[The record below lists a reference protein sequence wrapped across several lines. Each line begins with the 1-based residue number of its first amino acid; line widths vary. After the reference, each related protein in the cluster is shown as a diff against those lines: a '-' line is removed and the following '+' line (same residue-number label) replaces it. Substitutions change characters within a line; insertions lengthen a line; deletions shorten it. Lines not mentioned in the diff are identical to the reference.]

1 MNLITKTYKQILAH
15 KLCLISMLILT
26 IPAVIFHT
34 SLMKGGERSW
44 WYYSSND
51 ACQGFAAQSISQRL
65 GVPVENVVWPG
76 ATIPTPYLYAK
87 LISAIPTTE
96 GNVAATESLLAESV
110 KFHWKLSAIY
120 SVIFIWLFYLFVYRI
135 SGSNLFG
142 LFSSIVVAIN
152 PFYAYQAT
160 CLRPEMLSMLWLFA
174 AGHVA
179 ISKPSNAHALAQN
192 LLFGLCVGLA
202 VLSKIQI
209 LPALGCVVV
218 LYLCKT
224 WTIDSIPSDRRFYQ
238 KGLNITI
245 ALLTIVVSL
254 GFIKSHLIAGTDF
267 GLPGKPKTA
276 GLIVF
281 LCLASFLVFSI
292 AMLFRKPNQLTRLF
306 TRIVQI
312 FGGGVLGLLV
322 ITFPNLVYGGVTSF
336 IASINRILFGMA
348 SYAVY
353 GLGLASGSGWG
364 KANTYADKVEAFS
377 NFQTS
382 SYLLFVAENNLMLVS
397 LIATFGLV
405 LITELAIRLRTCD
418 NVNRASFD
426 QAVLLNKWAAII
438 IFIAVLVDFSM
449 TNRTGGTEVKSVYPF
464 YHIFTIPLYVL
475 AVTLAFRSLTLSLSR
490 TTSILVDQTA
500 QIILAYTLAL
510 VTINYYPIVVP
521 AMKGWKAAEG
531 APQTYTKQ
539 LAVIDGVSPSFFKRT
554 NITLEAL
561 VTQVLSHTPPT
572 SVPPT
577 TPPTSSPLPVAK
589 PPTAVPAATI
599 PPTATSPKT
608 PEKSKPS

>member
-1 MNLITKTYKQILAH
+1 MDLITKAYKQILAH

-44 WYYSSND
+44 WYYSNND

-65 GVPVENVVWPG
+65 GVPVETVVWPG

-110 KFHWKLSAIY
+110 KFHWRLSAIY

-142 LFSSIVVAIN
+142 LFSSIILAIN
-152 PFYAYQAT
+152 PWYAFQAT
-160 CLRPEMLSMLWLFA
+160 CIRPEMLSMLWLFA
-174 AGHVA
+174 ATHVA

-202 VLSKIQI
+202 ILSKIQI

-218 LYLCKT
+218 LYFCKR
-224 WTIDSIPSDRRFYQ
+224 WAIDSIPSDRGIYQ
-238 KGLNITI
+238 RGLNITI
-245 ALLTIVVSL
+245 ALLTLVISL
-254 GFIKSHLIAGTDF
+254 GFLKSHFIDGAGY
-267 GLPGKPKTA
+267 GLPGKPMTA

-281 LCLASFLVFSI
+281 LCIASFFVISI
-292 AMLFRKPNQLTRLF
+292 AILFGKPNQLTRLF
-306 TRIVQI
+306 TRTVQVL
-312 FGGGVLGLLV
+312 GGGVLGLLI
-322 ITFPNLVYGGVTSF
+322 ITFPNLVYGGVNSF
-336 IASINRILFGMA
+336 IGSINTILFGTA
-348 SYAVY
+348 SFAVY
-353 GLGLASGSGWG
+353 GLGLASDSGWG
-364 KANTYADKVEAFS
+364 LANTYADKVEAFS

-382 SYLLFVAENNLMLVS
+382 SYLLFVGQNNLMQVS

-405 LITELAIRLRTCD
+405 MITELALRLRTCD
-418 NVNRASFD
+418 NVNQANFD
-426 QAVLLNKWAAII
+426 QAALLNKWASII

-449 TNRTGGTEVKSVYPF
+449 TNRTVGKTVYGF
-464 YHIFTIPLYVL
+464 YHIYTIPLYVL
-475 AVTLAFRSLTLSLSR
+475 AVTLALRSLALSLTR
-490 TTSILVDQTA
+490 TTSILLDQTA
-500 QIILAYTLAL
+500 QIILAYTLAI
-510 VTINYYPIVVP
+510 VTINYYPTVVP
-521 AMKGWKAAEG
+521 AMQGWKAAEG
-531 APQTYTKQ
+531 TPQTYTKQ
-539 LAVIDGVSPSFFKRT
+539 LPVIGGVSPSFFKRT
-554 NITLEAL
+554 NITVEAL

-589 PPTAVPAATI
+589 LPAAVPAPTI
-599 PPTATSPKT
+599 PPTATSPQIS
-608 PEKSKPS
+608 EKSKPN

>member
-1 MNLITKTYKQILAH
+1 MDLITKTYKQILAH

-26 IPAVIFHT
+26 IPAAIFHS

-44 WYYSSND
+44 WYYTSND
-51 ACQGFAAQSISQRL
+51 ACAGFAAQSISQRL

-110 KFHWKLSAIY
+110 KFHWRLSAIY
-120 SVIFIWLFYLFVYRI
+120 SVVFIWLFYLFVYRI

-142 LFSSIVVAIN
+142 LFSSIVLAIN
-152 PFYAYQAT
+152 PWYAYQAT
-160 CLRPEMLSMLWLFA
+160 CIRPEMLSMLWLFA
-174 AGHVA
+174 AGHIA

-218 LYLCKT
+218 LYFCKR
-224 WTIDSIPSDRRFYQ
+224 WTTDSIPSDRRFSK

-245 ALLTIVVSL
+245 ALLTIIISL
-254 GFIKSHLIAGTDF
+254 GFIKSHLIVGTDY
-267 GLPGKPKTA
+267 GLPGQPKTA

-281 LCLASFLVFSI
+281 ICLASFLVISI
-292 AMLFRKPNQLTRLF
+292 AMLFGKSNQLTRLF
-306 TRIVQI
+306 IRTVQVL
-312 FGGGVLGLLV
+312 GGGVLGLLI
-322 ITFPNLVYGGVTSF
+322 ITFPNLVYGGVSSF
-336 IASINRILFGMA
+336 IASINTILFGIA
-348 SYAVY
+348 SFAVY
-353 GLGLASGSGWG
+353 GLGLASDSGWG
-364 KANTYADKVEAFS
+364 LANTYADKVEAFL

-382 SYLLFVAENNLMLVS
+382 SYLLFVGKNNLMLVS
-397 LIATFGLV
+397 LVATFGLV

-418 NVNRASFD
+418 SVNRASFD
-426 QAVLLNKWAAII
+426 QAVLLNKWASII
-438 IFIAVLVDFSM
+438 ILIAVLVDFSM
-449 TNRTGGTEVKSVYPF
+449 TNRTVRNTVYDF
-464 YHIFTIPLYVL
+464 YHIYTIPLYVL
-475 AVTLAFRSLTLSLSR
+475 AVTLAFRSLNLSLSR

-500 QIILAYTLAL
+500 QIILAYTLAI
-510 VTINYYPIVVP
+510 VTINYYSTVTP
-521 AMKGWKAAEG
+521 AMQGWKAAEG

-539 LAVIDGVSPSFFKRT
+539 LAVIRGVSPSFFKRT

-561 VTQVLSHTPPT
+561 VAQVLSHTPPT

-589 PPTAVPAATI
+589 PPTAAPAPTI
-599 PPTATSPKT
+599 PPTATSPQT
-608 PEKSKPS
+608 PGKSKPS